1 MSYRIRL
8 FLTHMATAFVAGT
21 CVWCGFQAQGLSQ
34 LAFMLLFAAGI
45 AVPSTLAAWWLT
57 RGLHHLE
64 SSLADP
70 HSASDTSGL
79 REFDQVIG
87 RLQTVLDRQR
97 ALVQNVDEL
106 VMRLGHTTS
115 GSQLGRSAGD
125 SHLLTDALGQL
136 SRASARDVGLI
147 MSLGDDMAKGAHDT
161 HRGAREQTRM
171 VENAIG
177 AVEILSGKIDIVSS
191 EAQAAGSSAQ
201 ESAEQATKGLD
212 LIDQMVRGME
222 AIRTNVEFSE
232 KKVAA
237 LGQQSEQIGSIVETM
252 GNISARTDMLALN
265 ASIEA
270 VRAGQE
276 GRGFAVVAEEV
287 RKLAESTAKASRD
300 IAALIDA
307 IQNEAQDTVSA
318 ITEERQQVQQEIGRV
333 NEARI
338 TLKDISRSSTT
349 AADRSRQIIDVTL
362 EQLQRTHEVV
372 QAMQQVSTIADGISE
387 RSESTRHKTNDL
399 VEAAQDLEE
408 GLSPMYHY
416 GDSDRPSSERRFNG
430 DTDRLSGHKR
440 QTRSTGE
447 ALLEAVTGGEFA
459 Q

>member
-201 ESAEQATKGLD
+201 ESAEQATKGLKTSVIKCIPWSVRSHGND
-212 LIDQMVRGME
+212 LKSD
-222 AIRTNVEFSE
+222 
-232 KKVAA
+232 
-237 LGQQSEQIGSIVETM
+237 
-252 GNISARTDMLALN
+252 GNCKWRH
-265 ASIEA
+265 
-270 VRAGQE
+270 R
-276 GRGFAVVAEEV
+276 
-287 RKLAESTAKASRD
+287 AESTR
-300 IAALIDA
+300 
-307 IQNEAQDTVSA
+307 TVSSKRLWCRA
-318 ITEERQQVQQEIGRV
+318 AYWVPWCCAKCGPAMD
-333 NEARI
+333 AR
-338 TLKDISRSSTT
+338 R
-349 AADRSRQIIDVTL
+349 
-362 EQLQRTHEVV
+362 
-372 QAMQQVSTIADGISE
+372 
-387 RSESTRHKTNDL
+387 
-399 VEAAQDLEE
+399 
-408 GLSPMYHY
+408 
-416 GDSDRPSSERRFNG
+416 
-430 DTDRLSGHKR
+430 
-440 QTRSTGE
+440 
-447 ALLEAVTGGEFA
+447 
-459 Q
+459 